1 MLFGHFFF
9 IGSCLLCTVP
19 AATGEGTALTAAF
32 PVMGVC
38 GYGIGIVFAILIYLD
53 MKKGK

>member
-1 MLFGHFFF
+1 
-9 IGSCLLCTVP
+9 VP
-19 AATGEGTALTAAF
+19 ATTSDGVGLTAAF

-38 GYGIGIVFAILIYLD
+38 GYAIGIILAILIYRD